1 MDNIENT
8 ETNVNVNTD
17 NQENTEEIVFTD
29 AQKAEIAKLIQSES
43 DRRTNQALAKQKRE
57 YEKKMSLANLDGV
70 ERERAEKDNTIAEL
84 REQLAQI
91 NIEKAKSEQK
101 SVFAA
106 NGLPVEMVDY
116 IAFTDDAEENLKITN
131 AFKRAYQQA
140 VKADVEK
147 RLAAAGGAPKGN
159 VTNVSG
165 EITKEKFRAMP
176 LSQQAQL
183 AKDNKA
189 LYDELVKN

>member
-1 MDNIENT
+1 MNNVENI
-8 ETNVNVNTD
+8 ETNVDVNTD
-17 NQENTEEIVFTD
+17 NQETTEEIVFTE

-57 YEKKMSLANLDGV
+57 YEKKLSLANLDGV
-70 ERERAEKDNTIAEL
+70 ERERAEKDSTIAEL

-106 NGLPVEMVDY
+106 NNLPVEMVDY

-147 RLAAAGGAPKGN
+147 RLASAGGAPKGN
-159 VTNVSG
+159 VINVTG
-165 EITKEKFRAMP
+165 DITKEKFRAMP

-183 AKDNKA
+183 AKTNKA
-189 LYDELVKN
+189 LYDELTKK